1 LGQRYEMLSYQRGNK
16 NQDKFITLEAQKQKE
31 QEMASIQKK
40 LKENTKKLARNLKET
55 PNEMNN
61 WKKVQTERADIKA
74 VLENLSKELLDGLG
88 LDNKQTKQSNQPKVQ
103 KNFKYD
109 GSLGMSG
116 SGRNSVSSPTNQGRN
131 EVSYEHFLKKVVEE
145 QEQKKFLKD
154 IIEQEKETNLQ
165 VKMLN
170 SEVKREKELKKSEIE
185 ERTHKVTE
193 LVDELRNL
201 KKLTQ
206 EEMMKTKFTTDASF
220 ECSRRQ
226 EQSALLLLEQ
236 ELIHKKMELQ
246 VETDVNEQT
255 KRFLDN
261 KNRELNS
268 LSSDWRSKSDNEIEE
283 AHNKL
288 SVWESKRED
297 QIKQKEQLEKH
308 YEKELEEKHVREEM
322 ERKRKE
328 RERIELE
335 TKIVQS
341 AQIIKLCY
349 KSHKARQLFEQLKAT
364 KSKKKGKSKSPKK
377 K

>member
-1 LGQRYEMLSYQRGNK
+1 MLSYQRGNK
-16 NQDKFITLEAQKQKE
+16 NQDKFTTLEAQKQKE
-31 QEMASIQKK
+31 QELASIQKK

-61 WKKVQTERADIKA
+61 WKKVQTERADIKS
-74 VLENLSKELLDGLG
+74 VLENLAKECLDGLG
-88 LDNKQTKQSNQPKVQ
+88 LDNKQTKQSSSQPKIQ

-109 GSLGMSG
+109 GSFGMNPRASAT
-116 SGRNSVSSPTNQGRN
+116 SPTNQGRS
-131 EVSYEHFLKKVVEE
+131 EVSYEHFLKKVLEE

-154 IIEQEKETNLQ
+154 IIEQEKETNQQ
-165 VKMLN
+165 VKLLN

-201 KKLTQ
+201 KKLTG
-206 EEMMKTKFTTDASF
+206 EEMTKTKLTTDASF

-226 EQSALLLLEQ
+226 EQSTLLQLEQ

-246 VETDVNEQT
+246 VETDVYEQT
-255 KRFLDN
+255 KNFLEN
-261 KNRELNS
+261 KNSELS
-268 LSSDWRSKSDNEIEE
+268 GLAGEWRSKSDSEIEE

-288 SVWESKRED
+288 SVWEAKRED
-297 QIKQKEQLEKH
+297 QIKQKEALEKL

-328 RERIELE
+328 MERIELE
-335 TKIVQS
+335 NKIIRS
-341 AQIIKLCY
+341 ATIIKLCF
-349 KSHKARQLFEQLKAT
+349 KSYKARQQLEVLKAT
-364 KSKKKGKSKSPKK
+364 KSKKKSKSPKK